1 MVSKIGK
8 GKLKTV
14 KNVSSKNIKPQKTS
28 RSPTQKT
35 EIQKSGIQKMAEETV
50 KFSAP
55 FEQAPQV
62 LTPIL
67 DKALEQQRVEE
78 EKARKIASLDDAL
91 LDLSGM
97 QESMAIISLQN
108 TEPETR
114 AELKQRISE
123 IKLFQEEERA
133 IPLQKL
139 FMVERA
145 FEVVE
150 GKAKL
155 ELPVSESVSDPEQKS
170 SLFDGMRKAIS
181 GLFSSFLP
189 PKSKTRPDE
198 N

>member
-67 DKALEQQRVEE
+67 DKALEQIN
-78 EKARKIASLDDAL
+78 KSKNGAL
-91 LDLSGM
+91 IYLR
-97 QESMAIISLQN
+97 QEGRGI
-108 TEPETR
+108 
-114 AELKQRISE
+114 
-123 IKLFQEEERA
+123 
-133 IPLQKL
+133 
-139 FMVERA
+139 
-145 FEVVE
+145 
-150 GKAKL
+150 
-155 ELPVSESVSDPEQKS
+155 
-170 SLFDGMRKAIS
+170 
-181 GLFSSFLP
+181 GLFE
-189 PKSKTRPDE
+189 KIKRE
-198 N
+198 